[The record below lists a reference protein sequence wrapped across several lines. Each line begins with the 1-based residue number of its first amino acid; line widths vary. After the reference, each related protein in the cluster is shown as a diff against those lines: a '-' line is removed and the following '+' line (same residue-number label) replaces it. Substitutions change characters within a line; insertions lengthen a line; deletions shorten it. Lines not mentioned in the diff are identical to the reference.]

1 MRRLSLI
8 LIGLGVLC
16 AAIARQG
23 PRTVNELVMADGDR
37 ADVCEGL
44 GLHLDHFE
52 VERYPSGKPRQ
63 FVSAVKVVDR
73 EGKTLDAAEIRVN
86 RPLRRKDWWIYQ
98 FSYGPDET
106 GTMCTLLR
114 CVKDT
119 LLPLA
124 ALGGLLMLL
133 GAAGLC
139 WTERTGGTP
148 VPQGMTRTGRMPVP
162 RDILSWGAA
171 ALAVSVPIF
180 IIVRAVLRPEPIPAL
195 QSPLMAPHVAAY
207 AGSYLILTF
216 AAFGVGRRF
225 MSVGFFLMT
234 VGLVLGAVWGKVC
247 WGDYW
252 QYDPKE
258 MWGLATWLTYFAVF
272 AVGNRPR
279 LRAAI
284 GILGVVLILL
294 TATIANFSRIFAGLH
309 SYA

>member
-1 MRRLSLI
+1 MERASRPFAA
-8 LIGLGVLC
+8 VL
-16 AAIARQG
+16 
-23 PRTVNELVMADGDR
+23 T
-37 ADVCEGL
+37 
-44 GLHLDHFE
+44 
-52 VERYPSGKPRQ
+52 
-63 FVSAVKVVDR
+63 
-73 EGKTLDAAEIRVN
+73 
-86 RPLRRKDWWIYQ
+86 
-98 FSYGPDET
+98 
-106 GTMCTLLR
+106 
-114 CVKDT
+114 
-119 LLPLA
+119 
-124 ALGGLLMLL
+124 
-133 GAAGLC
+133 
-139 WTERTGGTP
+139 
-148 VPQGMTRTGRMPVP
+148 
-162 RDILSWGAA
+162 
-171 ALAVSVPIF
+171 VSVPIF

-207 AGSYLILTF
+207 AASYLILTF
-216 AAFGVGRRF
+216 AAFGIGRRF

-279 LRAAI
+279 LRVAL

>member
-8 LIGLGVLC
+8 LIGFGVLC

-73 EGKTLDAAEIRVN
+73 EGKSLAAAEIRVN
-86 RPLRRKDWWIYQ
+86 HPLRQKGWWIYQ

-106 GTMCTLLR
+106 GTTCTLLR
-114 CVKDT
+114 CVKDA

-139 WTERTGGTP
+139 WAGRTGK
-148 VPQGMTRTGRMPVP
+148 MPVP
-162 RDILSWGAA
+162 RGGARFVERASRPFA
-171 ALAVSVPIF
+171 AVLAVSVPIF

-207 AGSYLILTF
+207 AASYLILTF
-216 AAFGVGRRF
+216 AAFGVGRRLAP
-225 MSVGFFLMT
+225 VGFFLMT

-272 AVGNRPR
+272 AVGDRPR
-279 LRAAI
+279 LKSAL
-284 GILGVVLILL
+284 GVLGVVLILL
-294 TATIANFSRIFAGLH
+294 TATIANYSRIFAGLH
-309 SYA
+309 SYG

>member
-1 MRRLSLI
+1 MRRLPLI
-8 LIGLGVLC
+8 LLGLGVLC

-23 PRTVNELVMADGDR
+23 PRAVNELVMADGDR

-44 GLHLDHFE
+44 GLYLERFE
-52 VERYPSGKPRQ
+52 VMRYPSGKPRQ
-63 FVSAVKVVDR
+63 FVSAVTVLDR
-73 EGKTLDAAEIRVN
+73 EAKKLGAAEIRVN
-86 RPLRRKDWWIYQ
+86 HPLRRKGWWIYQ
-98 FSYGPDET
+98 FSYGPDES
-106 GTMCTLLR
+106 GTPCTLLR
-114 CVKDT
+114 CVKDS

-139 WTERTGGTP
+139 CVRREPETP
-148 VPQGMTRTGRMPVP
+148 P
-162 RDILSWGAA
+162 RSGWRRALSWGAA
-171 ALAVSVPIF
+171 TLAVSVPVF

-258 MWGLATWLTYFAVF
+258 MWGLATWLAYFAYF
-272 AVGNRPR
+272 SVGDRPR
-279 LRAAI
+279 LKAAL

-294 TATIANFSRIFAGLH
+294 TATIANFSRLFAGLH